1 MHFFGAIMLNRR
13 ITKFASITILATA
26 FVGGCESS
34 GSKPAPPPEGISVD
48 STDNDLVTFSPPQVS
63 IDKDIMTI
71 TGTVTRKPGVHDVI
85 SGRID
90 IDVFASNGESLAW
103 IPTLITP
110 DPVPDDQKGESTY
123 IIRYGLVPPAG
134 STIQVHYV
142 DKATA
147 IQEDVDDREYT
158 GGGYGGGRAGG
169 GGGGGH
175 VRGRAGGHM
184 GW

>member
-1 MHFFGAIMLNRR
+1 MFIRR
-13 ITKFASITILATA
+13 DKKLISIAVLATA
-26 FVGGCESS
+26 FVCGCSS
-34 GSKPAPPPEGISVD
+34 SDTKLQPPPEGISVD
-48 STDNDLVTFSPPQVS
+48 STDNDLLVFSPPQVS
-63 IDKDIMTI
+63 IEKDIMTI
-71 TGTVTRKPGVHDVI
+71 SGTVTRKPGVHDVI

-110 DPVPDDQKGESTY
+110 DPVPDDQKGESAY
-123 IIRYGLVPPAG
+123 IVRYGLVPPAG
-134 STIQVHYV
+134 STVQVHYV

-147 IQEDVDDREYT
+147 IQEDVDDREYS
-158 GGGYGGGRAGG
+158 GGGYGGGKGG

-175 VRGRAGGHM
+175 VRGRAGGGHGHM

>member
-1 MHFFGAIMLNRR
+1 MLNRR
-13 ITKFASITILATA
+13 DRKLISIALLTA
-26 FVGGCESS
+26 AWAAGCGSS
-34 GSKPAPPPEGISVD
+34 GSKPEPPPGGISVD

-63 IDKDIMTI
+63 IEKDIMTI

-85 SGRID
+85 TGRVD

-123 IIRYGLVPPAG
+123 IVRYGLVPPAG

-147 IQEDVDDREYT
+147 IQEDVDDREYS
-158 GGGYGGGRAGG
+158 GGGYGGGG

-175 VRGRAGGHM
+175 GRGHGGGGHGHM